1 MDKPTTSATKFLPAD
16 SFSLASL
23 DQLTASIL
31 NLLASCHFNKTE
43 VMLTRDH
50 VNRELQSSTDLFL
63 DKRLGNQ
70 VEIEREAAADS
81 LNGHYGSQEPLFQ
94 NARGNQWE

>member
-31 NLLASCHFNKTE
+31 NLLASCHVQDAELNSSSDQNEMKIPSKLISHCLATLFMIQINCI
-43 VMLTRDH
+43 LLNLIFTRK
-50 VNRELQSSTDLFL
+50 VFIINLPSLLS
-63 DKRLGNQ
+63 
-70 VEIEREAAADS
+70 AA
-81 LNGHYGSQEPLFQ
+81 
-94 NARGNQWE
+94 